1 MSAFVMVID
10 DSPTIRKI
18 LETCLHRAGYEV
30 KSFQDGVEA
39 LRWCGTPVARIPALV
54 LVDVGLPKLD
64 GYDVIRHLKAKPALA
79 QTVFGIISRRDGVF
93 DRLKGRLAV
102 GHTPT
107 SRSPLKQM
115 KL

>member
-30 KSFQDGVEA
+30 KSFQDGIEA
-39 LRWCGTPVARIPALV
+39 LHWCGAPEARVPALV

-64 GYDVIRHLKAKPALA
+64 GYDAIRHFKAKPAWHRQSLSLYRGA
-79 QTVFGIISRRDGVF
+79 MGPLIVS
-93 DRLKGRLAV
+93 KGGWL
-102 GHTPT
+102 GQTPT
-107 SRSPLKQM
+107 
-115 KL
+115 